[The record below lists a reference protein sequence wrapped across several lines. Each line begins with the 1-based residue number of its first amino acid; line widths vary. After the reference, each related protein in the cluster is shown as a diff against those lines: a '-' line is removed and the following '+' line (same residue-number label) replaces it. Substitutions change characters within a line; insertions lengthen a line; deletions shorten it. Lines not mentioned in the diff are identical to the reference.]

1 MGLLAE
7 LLPIHVITSLFAD
20 LSGCV
25 VHSCFSL
32 NYINITAVNY

>member
-32 NYINITAVNY
+32 NYISITVVNY